1 MKLDKIIMNPP
12 YNRSLHL
19 KILSHLISEYPEAE
33 VVNLSPIRWLQDP
46 LAEYKR
52 GSDRKKFEN
61 VRSHIES
68 LDVIT
73 AHQASDIFD
82 INLKVDLGI
91 YHIAKNGGWENP
103 YKNKLLEK
111 IVSKTDG
118 LPIVK
123 YENVKKPY
131 FCLISSIVGD
141 HSGFDNL
148 FEDYSILRNE
158 QTYGRWFVNGKSEK
172 NGLSLAECKAQNKK
186 SVHGNILSWDC
197 IEFDTEEEVK
207 NFYDFCYSKLFMYVL
222 KKSIVGVNVH
232 SEFLPWL
239 GDYSHPWTDEMLYE
253 YFQLSKD
260 EIAEIGKEIK

>member
-1 MKLDKIIMNPP
+1 MKIIINPP
-12 YNRSLHL
+12 YSGNLHL
-19 KILSHLISEYPEAE
+19 KILSHLISLYPDAE
-33 VVNLSPIRWLQDP
+33 VVNLSPRRWLQDP

-52 GSDRKKFEN
+52 GSHWKKFEN
-61 VRSHIES
+61 VRSHIEN
-68 LDVIT
+68 LDIIT
-73 AHQASDIFD
+73 AHQASDIFS

-91 YHIAKNGGWENP
+91 YHITKNGKWESP
-103 YKNKLLEK
+103 YGNKLLEK
-111 IVSKTDG
+111 IVSKTNG

-148 FEDYSILRNE
+148 FEDYSILKNE

-172 NGLSLAECKAQNKK
+172 NGLSLAECKAQNKR

-197 IEFDTEEEVK
+197 VEFDTEEEAK
-207 NFYDFCYSKLFMYVL
+207 NFYNVCYSKLFMYVL
-222 KKSIVGVNVH
+222 KKSIVDVHVH

-239 GDYSHPWTDEMLYE
+239 EDYSHSWTDQDLYE
-253 YFQLSKD
+253 HFHLPDD
-260 EIAEIGKEIK
+260 EIAIIEQEIK